1 MGKIRSVVSA
11 LLILLSFSCWANM
24 LQEKKTSFENLCELS
39 VVDPHVLLSKADTL
53 DVHSALPFIRLKCCV
68 PVRIGAFPCARLS
81 FIMLIMLLKPLV

>member
-39 VVDPHVLLSKADTL
+39 VVDTHVLLSKADTL
-53 DVHSALPFIRLKCCV
+53 DVKKKKKTNNNTF
-68 PVRIGAFPCARLS
+68 LS
-81 FIMLIMLLKPLV
+81 D